1 MVGVGLGVTAA
12 MIATQ
17 FLEVGLNT
25 LIKEANTNGMSNFV
39 FIVYSNFFA
48 LFILL
53 PSTFFYH
60 RKTPP
65 PPIPTSI
72 LCKMFTISCL
82 STVVQTLMYTGIS
95 YSSPTLCSAMVDL
108 VPAFTFIFALISR
121 MENLNLKQQSCQAK
135 VFGTVVSIAG
145 AFIVTL
151 YKGTP
156 LNFNS
161 LRNVIFGENGTYL
174 SKQSDW
180 IVGGF
185 LLAIASLCISVLLI
199 VQTSA
204 VKEYPEELVITTIC
218 CSMVVILSAI
228 VAVFAEGNP
237 KAWILTSQREFIA
250 VFYSAIF
257 VVSMRS
263 VVCTWG
269 CRKKG
274 AVYVAMFNP
283 LGMVIALGMGVIFLG
298 ESLYLGSV
306 IGAAI
311 IGIGFY
317 LVLWAHAEDSNVAKE
332 NNENRDL
339 VSSSAAPLLSTKS
352 IDVL

>member
-65 PPIPTSI
+65 PPIPRSI

-121 MENLNLKQQSCQAK
+121 MENLNLKQHSCQAK
-135 VFGTVVSIAG
+135 VIGTVVSIAG

-161 LRNVIFGENGTYL
+161 LRNLGENGTYL
-174 SKQSDW
+174 SMQSDW

>member
-1 MVGVGLGVTAA
+1 MVGVTAA

-60 RKTPP
+60 RKTAP

-82 STVVQTLMYTGIS
+82 
-95 YSSPTLCSAMVDL
+95 SSPTLCSAMVDL

-121 MENLNLKQQSCQAK
+121 MENLNLKQHSCQAK
-135 VFGTVVSIAG
+135 VIGTVVSIAG

-156 LNFNS
+156 LNFS
-161 LRNVIFGENGTYL
+161 TLKNVIFGENGTYL
-174 SKQSDW
+174 SMQSDW
-180 IVGGF
+180 IIGGF
-185 LLAIASLCISVLLI
+185 LLATASLCISVLLI

-204 VKEYPEELVITTIC
+204 VKEYPEELVMTTIC
-218 CSMVVILSAI
+218 CSMVVMLSAI
-228 VAVFAEGNP
+228 VALFAEGNP
-237 KAWILTSQREFIA
+237 KAWILTSQKELIA
-250 VFYSAIF
+250 VFYS
-257 VVSMRS
+257 VSI
-263 VVCTWG
+263 
-269 CRKKG
+269 
-274 AVYVAMFNP
+274 N
-283 LGMVIALGMGVIFLG
+283 
-298 ESLYLGSV
+298 
-306 IGAAI
+306 
-311 IGIGFY
+311 
-317 LVLWAHAEDSNVAKE
+317 
-332 NNENRDL
+332 
-339 VSSSAAPLLSTKS
+339 LL
-352 IDVL
+352 